1 MEKLKKKK
9 AMNDESK
16 KVIAIAYLRVSSVD
30 NRQQLGLAVQV
41 DALKHCDYIFSEK
54 HSGSDDSR
62 PKLAKAISLAKKLSS
77 QGKQV
82 TFCVYKMDRLS
93 RRTSTLLKIIE
104 ELKDCNI
111 EFVSIKEDIDTSTPM
126 GVLMYQLLG
135 IFAEFE
141 LNNLRQRTK
150 EGLQK
155 ARDNGAILGKP
166 ALTDKKKQK
175 LLDLYQM
182 NAIPVKDI
190 AKRLKISESSVYK
203 TVRESGIK
211 RRKNVK

>member
-1 MEKLKKKK
+1 MEKLKKKE
-9 AMNDESK
+9 ANSK
-16 KVIAIAYLRVSSVD
+16 DSEKVISIAYLRVSSVD
-30 NRQQLGLAVQV
+30 NRQQLGLAVQA

-54 HSGSDDSR
+54 QSGSDDLR
-62 PKLAKAISLAKKLSS
+62 PKLAKAISLAKRLAS
-77 QGKQV
+77 QDKQV

-111 EFVSIKEDIDTSTPM
+111 EFVSIKEDIDTSTPT

-141 LNNLRQRTK
+141 LNKLRQRTK

-155 ARDNGAILGKP
+155 ARENGAILGRP

-175 LLDLYQM
+175 ILDLYQLHSM
-182 NAIPVKDI
+182 SIKDMS
-190 AKRLKISESSVYK
+190 KRLNVSESSIFK
-203 TVRESGIK
+203 TVKESGIK
-211 RRKNVK
+211 RRKHIK

>member
-9 AMNDESK
+9 VKSEESK
-16 KVIAIAYLRVSSVD
+16 KVVSIAYLRVSSVD
-30 NRQQLGLAVQV
+30 NRQQLGLAVQA
-41 DALKHCDYIFSEK
+41 DALKQCDYIFSEK
-54 HSGSDDSR
+54 QSGSDDLR
-62 PKLAKAISLAKKLSS
+62 PQLAKAISLAKQLAN

-93 RRTSTLLKIIE
+93 RRTSTILKIIE

-111 EFVSIKEDIDTSTPM
+111 EFVSIKEDIDTSTPT

-150 EGLQK
+150 EGLRK
-155 ARDNGAILGKP
+155 AKENGVILGKP
-166 ALTDKKKQK
+166 ALTDRKKQK
-175 LLDLYQM
+175 ILDLYQLNSM
-182 NAIPVKDI
+182 PIKTI
-190 AKRLKISESSVYK
+190 AKRLNISESSIYK
-203 TVRESGIK
+203 TVRENGVK
-211 RRKNVK
+211 RRKNAK

>member
-9 AMNDESK
+9 VKNEESK
-16 KVIAIAYLRVSSVD
+16 KVVSIAYLRVSSVD
-30 NRQQLGLAVQV
+30 NRQQLGLAVQA

-54 HSGSDDSR
+54 QSGSDDLR
-62 PKLAKAISLAKKLSS
+62 PQLAKAISLAKQLAS

-111 EFVSIKEDIDTSTPM
+111 EFVSIKEDIDTSTPT

-150 EGLQK
+150 EGLRK
-155 ARDNGAILGKP
+155 AKENGAILGKP
-166 ALTDKKKQK
+166 ALTDRKKQK
-175 LLDLYQM
+175 ILDLYQL
-182 NAIPVKDI
+182 NSLPVKTI
-190 AKRLKISESSVYK
+190 AKRLNVSESSIYK
-203 TVRESGIK
+203 TVRESGVK
-211 RRKNVK
+211 RRKNAK